1 MQMSLRK
8 IKEIKLQK
16 MKLIFKRNKLKTIQ
30 NFRNFFSMLLKRT
43 SVIGIIIKLFILFYQ
58 EGQ

>member
-58 EGQ
+58 KG